1 MWGTYSPKKEIFSMD
16 WMKTTQF
23 VIFCISCVA
32 AVVIW
37 FFAQQ
42 DKASMQIS
50 QNYATKFEVQLIHK
64 EIEILKLEMRDFKS
78 NFNTQINKM
87 EEANDSI
94 LELITDIRLTMAS
107 RTND

>member
-1 MWGTYSPKKEIFSMD
+1 MGANNPKKDTFSMD

-23 VIFCISCVA
+23 VIFCVSCVA

-42 DKASMQIS
+42 DKTNMQIS
-50 QNYATKFEVQLIHK
+50 QNYATKFEVQLIQK
-64 EIEILKLEMRDFKS
+64 EIEILKLEVRDFKT
-78 NFNTQINKM
+78 NFNSQINKM

-94 LELITDIRLTMAS
+94 LELITDIRLTLAS
-107 RTND
+107 RNND

>member
-1 MWGTYSPKKEIFSMD
+1 MD

-23 VIFCISCVA
+23 VIFCISCAA

-37 FFAQQ
+37 FYAQQ
-42 DKASMQIS
+42 DKADLQIS
-50 QNYATKFEVQLIHK
+50 QNYATKFEMQLIQK
-64 EIEILKLEMRDFKS
+64 EIEILKLEMRDFKT

-107 RTND
+107 RMGD

>member
-1 MWGTYSPKKEIFSMD
+1 MD

-23 VIFCISCVA
+23 VIFCVSCVA

-37 FFAQQ
+37 FYAQQ
-42 DKASMQIS
+42 DKTSMQIS
-50 QNYATKFEVQLIHK
+50 QNYATKFEMQLIQK

-107 RTND
+107 RMSD

>member
-1 MWGTYSPKKEIFSMD
+1 MD

-23 VIFCISCVA
+23 VVFCVSCVA
-32 AVVIW
+32 GVMIW

-50 QNYATKFEVQLIHK
+50 QNYATKFEVQLMEK
-64 EIEILKLEMRDFKS
+64 ELEILKLEVRDFKL
-78 NFNTQINKM
+78 NFNSQIAKM

-94 LELITDIRLTMAS
+94 LELITDIRLTLAE
-107 RTND
+107 RGND

>member
-1 MWGTYSPKKEIFSMD
+1 MD

-23 VIFCISCVA
+23 IIFCISCVA

-50 QNYATKFEVQLIHK
+50 QNYATKFEMQLIQK
-64 EIEILKLEMRDFKS
+64 EVEILKLEMRDFKS
-78 NFNTQINKM
+78 NFNSQISKM

-94 LELITDIRLTMAS
+94 WELITDIRLTLAE
-107 RTND
+107 RKND

>member
-1 MWGTYSPKKEIFSMD
+1 MD

-23 VIFCISCVA
+23 VIFCVSCVA

-37 FFAQQ
+37 LYAQQ
-42 DKASMQIS
+42 DKTSMQIS
-50 QNYATKFEVQLIHK
+50 QNYATKFEMQLIQK

-107 RTND
+107 RMGD

>member
-1 MWGTYSPKKEIFSMD
+1 MD

-23 VIFCISCVA
+23 VIFCVSCVA

-37 FFAQQ
+37 FYAQQ
-42 DKASMQIS
+42 DKTTMQIS
-50 QNYATKFEVQLIHK
+50 QNYATKFEMQLIQK

-107 RTND
+107 RMGD